1 MKRLLTLALSLSL
14 VGTLS
19 AQISLGEKG
28 GVISGSLESNNIVYF
43 NDKALSTPA
52 PEGNFG
58 SNDYIKVDYT
68 IDRFSAGIQ
77 VETYLPALQ
86 GYEIG
91 NYGDPYKVL
100 IPMVY
105 AQWQDKSYSV
115 TVGNLFDQFGNGLIF
130 RSFED
135 RQLGFNNTLLGARV
149 TANIGNYVAVKAL
162 YGRPR
167 LYTNYKSCWTGG
179 ADLSLSLGDMFG
191 M

>member
-28 GVISGSLESNNIVYF
+28 GVISGSIESNNIVYF

-130 RSFED
+130 RSF
-135 RQLGFNNTLLGARV
+135 
-149 TANIGNYVAVKAL
+149 
-162 YGRPR
+162 
-167 LYTNYKSCWTGG
+167 
-179 ADLSLSLGDMFG
+179 
-191 M
+191 